1 MSLIIIRETSDNL
14 EGTNAT
20 IRFDNGPDY
29 PIALTNPFTDEEEAH
44 LSNYSMHCLQHPF
57 AYQNGDEELS
67 DNLKRYGELLFEQ
80 VFADTQ
86 AYAHY
91 RELVASRR
99 DELHIEIA
107 GTAQFHNLHWELIK
121 EPHHAT
127 PLALDIPI
135 VRRKLNPQWIGSSLI
150 PSPTINV
157 LVVTARPFINS
168 AIAYRTIARTLIE
181 HLPMPTV
188 PVQCDILRPGT
199 YPAFVEHLEAIHEH
213 HGIGYYQCV
222 HLDIP
227 YERRTYEEIATH
239 DTYQHKHRRYI
250 LHNRLYRDPIQS
262 FEEHKNF
269 FLMESDNHNT
279 ADLVEM
285 LEIADLIVSHQIP
298 IVVLHTNQAQTRQHK
313 HESQICYEL
322 LDTGIPV
329 VLATGNTTS
338 PETAQLV
345 LQPLYQ
351 NMATGNTL
359 SHTVRQ
365 IRSELARNKR
375 RTGFFNQTVERDDWF
390 QIKLFY
396 NQDRRLEMRECT
408 PDELKAFDERHTI
421 RTPFPTPPYTF
432 VGRELDIT
440 QIERQLLARNILLIR
455 GVGGAGKTTLMHYL
469 SAWWQTTALVDQI
482 FYFGYDEHAWTAAQ
496 IVDSIAQRL
505 FSRANY
511 YKRVFRDLN
520 PDAQRSMLIRR
531 LRTQRHLLILDNL
544 ESITGQHLAIQHTLT
559 SQEQAYLRQFL
570 TDLVPGKTLIVL
582 SSRGREE
589 WLISSSA
596 LAPGFDTLDVYTLR
610 GLDNEAQ
617 THLADA
623 ILHAQDIT
631 DYYMHDHMRQGVQ
644 AILRLL
650 DGYPLAMEVILSQLS
665 EHTPAEM
672 LTILQT
678 GTTQLEEPNSTH
690 TVTNMPDTQTTD
702 DETTSK
708 QLILHCVE
716 YCRSNLSPDL
726 REVLASLI
734 PFTSVVNQDLADIYV
749 AYLLNQ
755 PAVAHLPWHRWR
767 EVIRDITDKG
777 LLQQHPDFSG
787 MLHIHPLFGYFLDT
801 CDLSDEKRTA
811 IEEAFRQLYDEFGKD
826 IAEQLQS
833 KQVDDKKHALEH
845 IHLEYDNLLTALTC
859 ALDNQTSITHTY
871 SALFLYLK
879 TMQDYHH
886 ALTISEMVKDRIASY
901 PEEKKRNRAGRELI
915 AVLDDIAMCH
925 FLLSN
930 FDSARDHYQ
939 QELEQITK
947 LDDIDE
953 PERDYMSA
961 QVYHHLGQVAQS
973 KRQWAQAESYYLQA
987 LKHFIDLDNRYEQ
1000 AGTYHQLGKV
1010 AQEQQQWVQAESC
1023 FQQALRIFIEFH
1035 DRHSQAWTLHQLGIV
1050 KQAQRQWARA
1060 EAFHQ
1065 QELQILIEFNDHYE
1079 QANTYHKLGIIA
1091 QEQKQWDQARAYYQQ
1106 ALSIFTQFNDR
1117 DNQARIYHQLG
1128 ILAQAQRKWAEAKEH
1143 YQQALKIF
1151 AELNNR
1157 YEQAGT
1163 FSQLGVLAQA
1173 QRHWTE
1179 AKDYSQQVL
1188 QIYIEFE
1195 DLYNQAI
1202 TYRQLGMIAQAQ
1214 RQWMQAESYYL
1225 QASKIFHTIQNRSEQ
1240 AHTAIQLGVLARA
1253 QRQWEEAE
1261 RYYHQA
1267 LAIFIEIGDR
1277 YEQASTY
1284 HKLCIVTQA
1293 QFVWDKAKMYAE
1305 KALSLY
1311 IDLNDRHLQAN
1322 MYGQL
1327 AILARAQRQWNGARD
1342 YFTHALRLYV
1352 EGSDTHSAGIIL
1364 GDLAWLWR
1372 ESKDASIPATL
1383 ATIFKVSEDEMIERL
1398 EKRG

>member
-1 MSLIIIRETSDNL
+1 MSLITIRETSDNS

-20 IRFDNGPDY
+20 ISFDNGPDY
-29 PIALTNPFTDEEEAH
+29 PITLTNPFTDEEEAH
-44 LSNYSMHCLQHPF
+44 LSNYSVNCLQHPF
-57 AYQNGDEELS
+57 AYQDGDEELS
-67 DNLKRYGELLFEQ
+67 VNLRRYGELLFEH

-86 AYAHY
+86 VYAHY
-91 RELVASRR
+91 QELVSTRH
-99 DELHIEIA
+99 DEIHIEIV
-107 GTAQFHNLHWELIK
+107 GTAPFHSLRWELLK
-121 EPHHAT
+121 DPHHAT

-135 VRRKLNPQWIGSSLI
+135 VRRKLNPQWVGSNLI

-157 LVVTARPFINS
+157 LIVTARPFTNS
-168 AIAYRTIARTLIE
+168 TTAYRTIARTLIE
-181 HLPMPTV
+181 HLPMPNI

-199 YPAFVEHLEAIHEH
+199 YSAFVEHLEAIQEH

-222 HLDIP
+222 HLNIP
-227 YERRTYEEIATH
+227 YKSLTYGELDAH
-239 DTYQHKHRRYI
+239 DTDQREHHRYI
-250 LHNRLYRDPIQS
+250 SQDRLYRNPIQP
-262 FEEHKNF
+262 FDEQKNF
-269 FLMESDNHNT
+269 FLMESDKHNT
-279 ADLVEM
+279 ADLVDV

-298 IVVLHTNQAQTRQHK
+298 IVVLHTNQTETRQYEQ
-313 HESQICYEL
+313 ESQTCYEL
-322 LDTGIPV
+322 LETGIPMI
-329 VLATGNTTS
+329 LAAGDMVSAGAAQIVFQTLYHHLTTGNT
-338 PETAQLV
+338 V
-345 LQPLYQ
+345 
-351 NMATGNTL
+351 
-359 SHTVRQ
+359 SHAIRQ
-365 IRSELARNKR
+365 IRSELAYNKR
-375 RTGFFNQTVERDDWF
+375 RTGFFNQTVEREDWF
-390 QIKLFY
+390 QIKLFQ
-396 NQDRRLEMRECT
+396 NQGRRLEMRECT
-408 PDELKAFDERHTI
+408 PDELKAFDERHTLH
-421 RTPFPTPPYTF
+421 TPFPTPTYTF
-432 VGRELDIT
+432 VGRELDII
-440 QIERQLLARNILLIR
+440 QIEKQLLTRNILLIR
-455 GVGGAGKTTLMHYL
+455 GVGGAGKTTLLHYL
-469 SAWWQTTALVDQI
+469 SAWWQTTALVDQV
-482 FYFGYDEHAWTAAQ
+482 FYFGYDEQAWTTAQ
-496 IVDSIAQRL
+496 IIHSIAQRL

-511 YKRVFRDLN
+511 YQRVFRDLN
-520 PDAQRSMLIRR
+520 PEAQRSMLIRR

-544 ESITGQHLAIQHTLT
+544 ESITGQHLAIQHTLS
-559 SQEQAYLRQFL
+559 SQEQADIRQFL

-589 WLISSSA
+589 WLISATA
-596 LAPGFDTLDVYTLR
+596 LAPGFDTPNVYTLP
-610 GLDNEAQ
+610 GLDDEAQ

-631 DYYMHDHMRQGVQ
+631 GYYLHDHTRQGIQ
-644 AILRLL
+644 AILKLL
-650 DGYPLAMEVILSQLS
+650 HGYPLAMEVILSQLC

-672 LTILQT
+672 LTILQSGAT
-678 GTTQLEEPNSTH
+678 PPEESAPTH
-690 TVTNMPDTQTTD
+690 TTADMPNIQVTD
-702 DETTSK
+702 DETISEH
-708 QLILHCVE
+708 LILYCVE

-734 PFTSVVNQDLADIYV
+734 PFTSVINQDLADTYV
-749 AYLLNQ
+749 GYLHNQ

-777 LLQQHPDFSG
+777 MVQQHPDFSG
-787 MLHIHPLFGYFLDT
+787 LLHINPLFGYFLDT
-801 CDLSDEKRTA
+801 CDLADDKRAA

-826 IAEQLQS
+826 ITEKLQS
-833 KQVDDKKHALEH
+833 KQVEEKKHALEL
-845 IHLEYDNLLTALTC
+845 IHLEYDNLLTALAC
-859 ALDNQTSITHTY
+859 ALDNQTSITHPY

-886 ALTISEMVKDRIASY
+886 ALTISEMVKDRIDGYS
-901 PEEKKRNRAGRELI
+901 EEKKRNRAGRELI
-915 AVLDDIAMCH
+915 AVLNDIAMCH

-930 FDSARDHYQ
+930 VDSARDHYQ
-939 QELEQITK
+939 EELAYITR
-947 LDDIDE
+947 LECIDE
-953 PERDYMSA
+953 REREYMSA

-1023 FQQALRIFIEFH
+1023 FQQALRIFIEFN
-1035 DRHSQAWTLHQLGIV
+1035 DRHSQAWTLHQLGMV

-1065 QELQILIEFNDHYE
+1065 QELQILIEFRDHYE

-1143 YQQALKIF
+1143 YQQALRIF

-1225 QASKIFHTIQNRSEQ
+1225 QASKIFSTIQNRSEQ

-1261 RYYHQA
+1261 IYYHQA

-1305 KALSLY
+1305 KALLLY

-1327 AILARAQRQWNGARD
+1327 AILARAQRQWNESRD

-1352 EGSDTHSAGIIL
+1352 ESGDTHSAGIIL

-1398 EKRG
+1398 EQRG